1 MANRPG
7 LITEMSEPRRVLW
20 TLWKNFEDMSFTR
33 DAGGAA
39 LEAFTLIQAAGT
51 AGTIPRHAATWI
63 QILSSRKLIDASA
76 ARNSTSPRSPR
87 STVQI
92 NNLHISRFTTFG
104 MHVRSAVSCGGTRRM
119 SMLLIAARP
128 PR

>member
-39 LEAFTLIQAAGT
+39 LEAFTLIQAG
-51 AGTIPRHAATWI
+51 GPQGLRGP
-63 QILSSRKLIDASA
+63 SR
-76 ARNSTSPRSPR
+76 
-87 STVQI
+87 V
-92 NNLHISRFTTFG
+92 
-104 MHVRSAVSCGGTRRM
+104 TRRHGYKFYLRG
-119 SMLLIAARP
+119 S
-128 PR
+128 